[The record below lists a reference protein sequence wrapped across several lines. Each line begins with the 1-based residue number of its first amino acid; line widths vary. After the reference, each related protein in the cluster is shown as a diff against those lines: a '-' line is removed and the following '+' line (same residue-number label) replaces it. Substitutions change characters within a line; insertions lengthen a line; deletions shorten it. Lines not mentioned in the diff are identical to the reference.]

1 MGWFALGWGAFSSP
15 FLIHEITAISL
26 SKANGGKTLRLG
38 TGKIKWMRCYGNQ
51 ASSWQFYE
59 LTLLFFLKKYFV
71 SLILYHP
78 TKNVLLSQTD
88 FVTYSNSNL
97 VFFNLKNLTIYC
109 KTPLQSILLTS
120 LCI

>member
-1 MGWFALGWGAFSSP
+1 
-15 FLIHEITAISL
+15 
-26 SKANGGKTLRLG
+26 
-38 TGKIKWMRCYGNQ
+38 MRCYGNQ
-51 ASSWQFYE
+51 VSSWQFYE

-88 FVTYSNSNL
+88 FVTYSILNL
-97 VFFNLKNLTIYC
+97 DFFYLENPTIYC

-120 LCI
+120 LYI